1 MPYHNHSRPNTIAPP
16 HPAPNGFLFSFSPS
30 SPISPIPPPTHC
42 KQTTYTKLAMFFRI
56 ALRPLPPRL
65 RPTPLP
71 AIARNRLH
79 CPIESK
85 TVKLAKLPTLI
96 PLAALLLSLAPTLT
110 AQDLKAFE
118 KRVTEFTLPN
128 GLHFVVLERHD
139 APVVSFH
146 TYVDVGS
153 VDDPKGK
160 TGLAH
165 MFEHIAFK
173 GTDTIGTTN
182 WPAEKLAL
190 AAVERAYDALTA
202 ERDKVGTP
210 DPKKLEA
217 PQAAVDQAI
226 EKADSY
232 VVPNLYPEIIEEN
245 GGVGMNAQTQE
256 DSTEYFYNFPANR
269 VELWFYL
276 ESARFLHPVAREFYK
291 ERSVVREE
299 RRMRTESSPDGKL
312 FEEVLATAMV
322 AHPYREPTVGW
333 GSDIEG
339 LRATDAEAFFAKYYV
354 PGNITIAIVGDV
366 QPAKIKAMA
375 AEYFGRLQK
384 RPLPPPVT
392 TVEPPQEGP
401 RRVEVASPAQPL
413 EFLAYHRPD
422 QQSPDDPVLDVIT
435 DILSGG
441 RTSIIYKDLV
451 RDKRLSL
458 DAGSGASMPGGKYPN
473 LFYFYLVPAK
483 GHSAD
488 ENEKELDKVIEAF
501 KNTKVDDATLART
514 KTKTRAGLIR
524 QLDSNAGLAQL
535 LSSYQANYGDWRKLF
550 TSIDDI
556 DKVTAD
562 DVQRVARKYLV
573 PENRT
578 VALTYNPAEG
588 AAK

>member
-1 MPYHNHSRPNTIAPP
+1 M
-16 HPAPNGFLFSFSPS
+16 
-30 SPISPIPPPTHC
+30 
-42 KQTTYTKLAMFFRI
+42 KLAQFLI
-56 ALRPLPPRL
+56 PTAVLVLSL
-65 RPTPLP
+65 GTPL
-71 AIARNRLH
+71 
-79 CPIESK
+79 C
-85 TVKLAKLPTLI
+85 
-96 PLAALLLSLAPTLT
+96 

-118 KRVTEFTLPN
+118 KKVTEFTLPN
-128 GLHFVVLERHD
+128 GLHFIVLERHD

-146 TYVDVGS
+146 TYVNAGS

-182 WPAEKLAL
+182 YPAEKAAL
-190 AAVERAYDALTA
+190 AQIERAYDQLDA
-202 ERDKVGTP
+202 ERYKVGGP
-210 DPKKLEA
+210 DPRKLEVL
-217 PQAAVDQAI
+217 QKAVDDAI

-232 VVPNLYPEIIEEN
+232 VVPNLYPQIIEEN
-245 GGVGMNAQTQE
+245 GGVGMNAETQE

-276 ESARFLHPVAREFYK
+276 ESARFLHPVPREFYK

-312 FEEVLATAMV
+312 FEQLLATAIV
-322 AHPYREPTVGW
+322 AHPYHEPTIGW
-333 GSDIEG
+333 ASDIEG

-366 QPAKIKAMA
+366 QPAKIKSLAT
-375 AEYFGRLQK
+375 EYFGRLQK
-384 RPLPPPVT
+384 RPMPPPVT
-392 TVEPPQEGP
+392 TVEPKQEGP
-401 RRVEVASPAQPL
+401 RRVEVESPAQPVEL
-413 EFLAYHRPD
+413 LAYHRPD
-422 QQSPDDPVLDVIT
+422 QQDPDDPVFDVIT

-451 RDKRLSL
+451 RDKRISL
-458 DAGSGASMPGGKYPN
+458 DAGSGASTPGSKYPN
-473 LFYFYLVPAK
+473 LFYFYLVPAR
-483 GHSAD
+483 GHSAE
-488 ENEKELDKVIEAF
+488 ENQKELDRIIADF
-501 KNTKVDDATLART
+501 KNTKVDDSTLART

-535 LSSYQANYGDWRKLF
+535 LATFQANFGDWRKLF
-550 TSIDDI
+550 TSLDDI

-562 DVQRVARKYLV
+562 DVQRVARQYLV

-578 VALTYNPAEG
+578 IALTYPPAATAAG
-588 AAK
+588 ASK